1 MNNWDATAP
10 FPLSRRDMLKTR
22 SWRHGTLTKFIL
34 LSTFIFNL
42 LTFRNL
48 SQRLKVKN
56 GDFKHFTCIS
66 AWEIRAWHVPS
77 HPGWVGPPNFWGFFS
92 HGIYV
97 WAYSRQNLRNFGFL
111 NHPNIQPCLSG
122 GYHCPF
128 CPFCLCL
135 FSVFFV
141 QDSVLGTKWT
151 ILGTK
156 GTKGT
161 KILDKWDKK
170 LDKLKCRECIYST
183 RHQQFRFSC
192 QCFAV
197 LRINWNHWR
206 DWNKQNSSTASHK

>member
-1 MNNWDATAP
+1 MQLEIFRGLRPRAP
-10 FPLSRRDMLKTR
+10 AAVASEPALCTDSSPTPF
-22 SWRHGTLTKFIL
+22 
-34 LSTFIFNL
+34 
-42 LTFRNL
+42 
-48 SQRLKVKN
+48 KN
-56 GDFKHFTCIS
+56 PAH
-66 AWEIRAWHVPS
+66 A
-77 HPGWVGPPNFWGFFS
+77 PG
-92 HGIYV
+92 
-97 WAYSRQNLRNFGFL
+97 
-111 NHPNIQPCLSG
+111 
-122 GYHCPF
+122 PF

-206 DWNKQNSSTASHK
+206 DWNKQNSSTAYIFNLITSSRTKQSS